1 MFKVLTLLVITYIIN
16 VSVLSS
22 VILRIIMWIFPI
34 GVTYLAAKISIDIFH
49 PIIWQNNLSRL
60 WKEEFLWQDILDL
73 LTKNLDVLGFLF

>member
-22 VILRIIMWIFPI
+22 VILRVIMWIFPI

-49 PIIWQNNLSRL
+49 PIYSA
-60 WKEEFLWQDILDL
+60 K
-73 LTKNLDVLGFLF
+73 